1 LPRVQIKYIK
11 AEEVKFISHRDLIRA
26 FGRAIRRAEL
36 PIAYSQGFNPRM
48 KVSWGQALK
57 VGATSA
63 GETAELLLA
72 QPLSPSEVMT
82 RLNRQLPKGL
92 AVIGAS
98 LL

>member
-1 LPRVQIKYIK
+1 MRVQIKYRK
-11 AEEVKFISHRDLIRA
+11 APEVKYLSHRDLIRA

-48 KVSWGQALK
+48 KISWGQALK
-57 VGATSA
+57 VGASSE
-63 GETAELLLA
+63 GETAELQLA
-72 QPLSPSEVMT
+72 SPMPPDEVMT

-92 AVIGAS
+92 AVIGAN